1 MYFNIR
7 TNQKDLFY
15 LQPCWPVMTR
25 IIFLS
30 ILWRTHTACDLG
42 KLVLVRPYLLIFLQT
57 SDSAGRSQKTV
68 IALQKEQH
76 WLNLLT
82 PNQCKGF
89 QRNKWMPCH
98 LWKLCTYLLWFLRKN
113 PKGMITW
120 ALLVFRITNSSPRH
134 LFITT
139 DKTNLHQRAK
149 SRLSTTFKFPK
160 SWENSST
167 VYFFHIEIW
176 TNL

>member
-1 MYFNIR
+1 MIR
-7 TNQKDLFY
+7 TYSQMRRTDKYSQHSPLI
-15 LQPCWPVMTR
+15 WPVW
-25 IIFLS
+25 LNG
-30 ILWRTHTACDLG
+30 W
-42 KLVLVRPYLLIFLQT
+42 
-57 SDSAGRSQKTV
+57 V
-68 IALQKEQH
+68 IVYELTLQKEQH

-89 QRNKWMPCH
+89 QRNKWMPCY
-98 LWKLCTYLLWFLRKN
+98 LWKLCTYLLWFRRKN